1 MSTFLKHTRRRW
13 WWSHHNL
20 HIPKLLRIPASPP
33 KPAPTATSKKNV
45 KPSLDC
51 VAFNSTPLHN
61 NNPTQCFPQLLWQ
74 SPSPEFAS
82 SDTDTTWAD
91 QYTTTTTLL
100 YPELSPGRSCSRPA
114 CVPPR
119 LEYYVAATEAC
130 PAAANNLA
138 GKLPSANPKAPNLPP
153 KSGTLGHLL
162 GGVDTGREGENE
174 KRARAREDPQT
185 RAMPAPLG
193 CSLPERDGTRKLA
206 EEETAQE
213 VVGRVESSGVVSS
226 VGWAMRMRGNARGSR
241 RREGASD
248 GGVPAGGRGMN
259 ACMPGVEW
267 VSTNVISFL
276 NLTNLTPH
284 TPPLFPSALPLL
296 LL

>member
-1 MSTFLKHTRRRW
+1 M
-13 WWSHHNL
+13 
-20 HIPKLLRIPASPP
+20 
-33 KPAPTATSKKNV
+33 
-45 KPSLDC
+45 PS
-51 VAFNSTPLHN
+51 
-61 NNPTQCFPQLLWQ
+61 
-74 SPSPEFAS
+74 
-82 SDTDTTWAD
+82 
-91 QYTTTTTLL
+91 
-100 YPELSPGRSCSRPA
+100 SCQ
-114 CVPPR
+114 
-119 LEYYVAATEAC
+119 T
-130 PAAANNLA
+130 
-138 GKLPSANPKAPNLPP
+138 GWKNPKAPNLPP

-213 VVGRVESSGVVSS
+213 VVGRVEWSGVVSS

-284 TPPLFPSALPLL
+284 TPPPFSLL
-296 LL
+296 LYHFYCCNCPPSPWGALCYRSLLPAFLISSRSAASLSLFTLLQHRHP